1 MDILIRIIDLIYWAF
16 WLLILARVILSFI
29 RISPYQNELVRL
41 VYTVTEPVLEPIRR
55 ILPPMSGLDFSPL
68 IALLL
73 LDLLRRILYSI
84 LLG

>member
-1 MDILIRIIDLIYWAF
+1 MDILVRIIDLFYWAF
-16 WLLILARVILSFI
+16 WILILARVILSFI

>member
-1 MDILIRIIDLIYWAF
+1 MDVLVRIIDILYWAF
-16 WLLILARVILSFI
+16 WILILARVIISFM
-29 RISPYQNELVRL
+29 RVSPYQNELVRL

-73 LDLLRRILYSI
+73 LDLLRRILYGL

>member
-1 MDILIRIIDLIYWAF
+1 MGILITVINIVYWIF
-16 WLLILARVILSFI
+16 WLLILARVILSFV
-29 RISPYQNELVRL
+29 RISPYQNELVGI
-41 VYTVTEPVLEPIRR
+41 VYQVTEPVLEPIRR

-73 LDLLRRILYSI
+73 LDVLRRILFSV

>member
-1 MDILIRIIDLIYWAF
+1 MDILIRIIDLIYWVF